1 MNYTYAIYDMLC
13 YSYIYVS
20 IYMYIYVHICY
31 ASMMSCWILPK
42 LGDTE
47 ALKPE
52 ENTQDGN
59 VCNDDE
65 EM

>member
-1 MNYTYAIYDMLC
+1 MQYIIY
-13 YSYIYVS
+13 YVIIVIHIYIYTF
-20 IYMYIYVHICY
+20 CY
-31 ASMMSCWILPK
+31 ASMISCRILLK

-65 EM
+65 ER

>member
-1 MNYTYAIYDMLC
+1 MQYIIYYVIVIYIYTYTF
-13 YSYIYVS
+13 
-20 IYMYIYVHICY
+20 CY
-31 ASMMSCWILPK
+31 ASMISCWILLK

-65 EM
+65 ER